1 MLLFSVVSPLLDA
14 CVLAILEEK
23 DTYGYALTQRLKSQL
38 ELSESALY
46 PVLRRLCATGA
57 LSTYDKEIQGRNRRY
72 YSITNMGKTM
82 LNRYKNEW
90 ETYKNRVEALLLAG
104 VEPGENP
111 LFERKKPGET
121 GGEVGVTQGK
131 APDKTGGKPGLSPD
145 RIGGEPGADPGH
157 TGGDPEETLNQIGGG
172 MDPLERRPGEDH
184 GETGERA

>member
-14 CVLAILEEK
+14 CVLAILEER

-82 LNRYKNEW
+82 LKKYKNEW
-90 ETYKNRVEALLLAG
+90 ETHKNRIESLLLAG
-104 VEPGENP
+104 EKPGESL
-111 LFERKKPGET
+111 LFEGKNPGET
-121 GGEVGVTQGK
+121 GGEAGVSQGET
-131 APDKTGGKPGLSPD
+131 PDKTGGSPGSSLD
-145 RIGGEPGADPGH
+145 
-157 TGGDPEETLNQIGGG
+157 QIGGRAG
-172 MDPLERRPGEDH
+172 SKPGQTGDDAEEASDQAGGELGPLESRPGEDQ